1 MFKLLNDVSMKA
13 VGEYI
18 EGFLKMEKQMETQA
32 IYSNEGIIIQGR
44 QIADTWKKV
53 SGMDM
58 ATQIRIIPT
67 SENILVSV
75 GKGKWSDKIGAGYI
89 GALEILLGGFLFA
102 PLAVTAGVGAFK
114 QGKLPNEIFDKIE
127 QFILSGG
134 QSPTVNLNM
143 VASLKDN
150 EEICPKCKAKNDKSD
165 KFCTS
170 CGASLLLTCP
180 KCNTSMP
187 QDAKFCSSCGEKTV
201 TKDESV

>member
-1 MFKLLNDVSMKA
+1 METSKMFKLLNDVSMKA

-18 EGFLKMEKQMETQA
+18 EGFLKMEKQMDAQA

-44 QIADTWKKV
+44 QIDDTWKKV

-67 SENILVSV
+67 GENILVSV
-75 GKGKWSDKIGAGYI
+75 GQGKWSDKIGAATI
-89 GALEILLGGFLFA
+89 GLFVFA
-102 PLAVTAGVGAFK
+102 PLAITAGVGAFK
-114 QGKLPNEIFDKIE
+114 QNKLPNEIFAKIE

-134 QSPTVNLNM
+134 QSSTVDLNA

-165 KFCTS
+165 KYCTS
-170 CGASLLLTCP
+170 CGTSLLLTCS

-187 QDAKFCSSCGEKTV
+187 QDAKFCSSCGEKAV
-201 TKDESV
+201 PEDESV

>member
-1 MFKLLNDVSMKA
+1 METSKMFKLLNDVSMKM

-18 EGFLKMEKQMETQA
+18 EGFLKMEKQMDTQA

-44 QIADTWKKV
+44 QIDDTWKKI

-75 GKGKWSDKIGAGYI
+75 GQGKWSDKIGAGTI
-89 GALEILLGGFLFA
+89 GLFVFA
-102 PLAVTAGVGAFK
+102 PLAITAGVGAIR

-127 QFILSGG
+127 QFIISGG
-134 QSPTVNLNM
+134 QTSTVDLNA
-143 VASLKDN
+143 VASLRDN

-165 KFCTS
+165 KYCTS
-170 CGASLLLTCP
+170 CGASLLLECP

-187 QDAKFCSSCGEKTV
+187 QDSKFCSNCGEKTV
-201 TKDESV
+201 PNDESG